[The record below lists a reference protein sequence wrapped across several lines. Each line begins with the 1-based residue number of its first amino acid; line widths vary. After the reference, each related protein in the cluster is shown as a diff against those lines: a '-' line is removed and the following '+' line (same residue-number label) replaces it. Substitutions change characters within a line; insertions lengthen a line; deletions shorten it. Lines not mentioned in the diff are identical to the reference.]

1 MSSVDHV
8 PASTLDD
15 VRESARTPAVAW
27 LRRGAVALL
36 TLVVLLGLAGFLG
49 VRSATVSASGGGYEL
64 TLTYPRIARAGLDVP
79 WELTV
84 HKPGGFTEAVVIVVE
99 SDYFDM
105 FETQGWTPEPSA
117 ETSDARRTYMTVD
130 PPPGDTL
137 TLGFDAYIQPS
148 SQRGTS
154 GSVTVSEKGIDVSTL
169 DFTTWLVP

>member
-1 MSSVDHV
+1 MA
-8 PASTLDD
+8 PAG
-15 VRESARTPAVAW
+15 RGRVAH
-27 LRRGAVALL
+27 A
-36 TLVVLLGLAGFLG
+36 VVLLGLAGFLG
-49 VRSATVSASGGGYEL
+49 VRSATVSAWGGGYEH

-84 HKPGGFTEAVVIVVE
+84 HKPGGFTEPVVVVVE

-105 FETQGWTPEPSA
+105 FETQGWTPEPLA
-117 ETSDARRTYMTVD
+117 ETSDAQRTYMTVD

-154 GSVTVSEKGIDVSTL
+154 GSVSVSEKGIDVATL